1 MEQGNSKKVPFSR
14 YPTLHIFLLAIFPFF
29 RELCI
34 LKIKSPQKERERELF
49 CLVNIDKAQVNLFF
63 FYWCHDSHSTLWYQN
78 NTIRVHTYVFANS
91 CTTTLRPEEQ
101 QASIYSAG
109 TWPYREAAFT
119 AAHAGD
125 QQFLTF
131 FLSFDSKCCIIMITT
146 FYIENL
152 TRKVDLRVVCF
163 FLK

>member
-1 MEQGNSKKVPFSR
+1 MEKKGGKPISYIV
-14 YPTLHIFLLAIFPFF
+14 HIFLAIFPFF
-29 RELCI
+29 RALGI
-34 LKIKSPQKERERELF
+34 LKIKSPQKKRERELF

-63 FYWCHDSHSTLWYQN
+63 FYWCHDSHSTLWQN

-91 CTTTLRPEEQ
+91 CTTTLRPAQQ

-109 TWPYREAAFT
+109 TWPYREAAFA

-131 FLSFDSKCCIIMITT
+131 FSSFDSKCCIIMITT

-152 TRKVDLRVVCF
+152 TRKVDLSVVCF